1 MVSKLKDLAEGAK
14 DKLLGAATYKTTVKT
29 FDDAEDFAKNLVT
42 GDRIVTGAAIGTV
55 PSLGV
60 AANTQH
66 EVERIEGDLIV
77 LKGGKKI
84 MAEWFVPQV
93 TRRER
98 VRVKANRASLLT
110 LTAEFAA
117 RRWADFKVGI
127 DKDIEEAKLQVTR
140 HETEVERAQNRLK
153 QVQDAVVKLEQAKV
167 GGEAWP
173 QVLAANLISLVDQK
187 LFTNFEIIEDGV
199 SKVFIAYT
207 GPIQITKVQS
217 GKAGGGDH
225 KPGETF
231 TATERGEFAI
241 KIYEPKALT
250 RVVIENVAP
259 GKLPTDVPFNENRG
273 GASNVCFGDQGT
285 EIESLIK
292 SEDWR
297 RLLIMIRS
305 FLEGNRKN

>member
-1 MVSKLKDLAEGAK
+1 MVSKLKDLKESVK
-14 DKLLGAATYKTTVKT
+14 DTFLGVATYKTTVKK
-29 FDDAEDFAKNLVT
+29 FDDAEDFAKNLVI
-42 GDRIVTGAAIGTV
+42 GDRIVTGVDIGNI
-55 PSLGV
+55 PALGV

-66 EVERIEGDLIV
+66 EVERVEGDVIV
-77 LKGGKKI
+77 LKGGKRI

-93 TRRER
+93 VRRER
-98 VRVKANRASLLT
+98 VRQKASRTVLLA
-110 LTAEFAA
+110 LTNAFAD

-127 DKDIEEAKLQVTR
+127 DKDIEEAKSQVTKQT
-140 HETEVERAQNRLK
+140 TEVERAQNRLK

-167 GGEAWP
+167 GGEQWP
-173 QVLAANLISLVDQK
+173 NVLAASLMSLVDQK
-187 LFTNFEIIEDGV
+187 LFTNFEMIEDGV

-207 GPIQITKVQS
+207 GPIQIVK
-217 GKAGGGDH
+217 GGQDSAR
-225 KPGETF
+225 KEGEAAP
-231 TATERGEFAI
+231 ATERGEFAI

-259 GKLPTDVPFNENRG
+259 GKLPTDVPHNENRG
-273 GASNVCFGDQGT
+273 GASNVCFGEHGT

-292 SEDWR
+292 GEDWR

>member
-1 MVSKLKDLAEGAK
+1 MVGKLMDLKEGVK

-42 GDRIVTGAAIGTV
+42 GDRIVTGVEIGTV

-60 AANTQH
+60 AAGTQH
-66 EVERIEGDLIV
+66 EVDRVEGDLII
-77 LKGGKKI
+77 LKGGKRI
-84 MAEWFVPQV
+84 TAEWFVPQV

-98 VRVKANRASLLT
+98 VRQKVNRANLLV
-110 LTAEFAA
+110 LAADFAA

-127 DKDIEEAKLQVTR
+127 DKDIEEAKVQVTKAQ
-140 HETEVERAQNRLK
+140 TEVERSQNRLK

-167 GGEAWP
+167 GGEQWP
-173 QVLAANLISLVDQK
+173 EVLAASLVSLVDQK

-207 GPIQITKVQS
+207 GPIEVVKVRE
-217 GKAGGGDH
+217 GERKLGDGD
-225 KPGETF
+225 PT
-231 TATERGEFAI
+231 TERGEFAI
-241 KIYEPKALT
+241 KVYEPKAMT